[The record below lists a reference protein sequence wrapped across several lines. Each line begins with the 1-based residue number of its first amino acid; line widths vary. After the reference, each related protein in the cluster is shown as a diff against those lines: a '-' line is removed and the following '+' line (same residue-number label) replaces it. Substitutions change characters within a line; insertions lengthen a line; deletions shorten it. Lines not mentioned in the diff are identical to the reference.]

1 MSASMSL
8 PISVRV
14 SLLAPIAF
22 VLSGGFGMAQDTA
35 PATPDPAAQIELLMF
50 EQAGCIYCR
59 RWDQDVSE
67 AYPLTPEGRAA
78 PLRRI
83 DIHDP
88 LPDDVTVD
96 SPPILTPTF
105 VLARDGAEI
114 GRLEGYPGEDF
125 FWPLL
130 DEMLTEAGVPVDD
143 TPNAEQRDAS
153 P

>member
-1 MSASMSL
+1 MIPLLRNLLL
-8 PISVRV
+8 PI
-14 SLLAPIAF
+14 LL
-22 VLSGGFGMAQDTA
+22 VLSGGTGMAVADQAPTA
-35 PATPDPAAQIELLMF
+35 PEQVIELLMF

-67 AYPLTPEGRAA
+67 AYPKTAEGRAA

-88 LPDDVTVD
+88 LPDDVTVE

-105 VLARDGAEI
+105 VLARDGTEI
-114 GRLEGYPGEDF
+114 ARIEGYPGEDF

-130 DEMLTEAGVPVDD
+130 DEMLTDAGVSVAES
-143 TPNAEQRDAS
+143 PNAAQRDTS